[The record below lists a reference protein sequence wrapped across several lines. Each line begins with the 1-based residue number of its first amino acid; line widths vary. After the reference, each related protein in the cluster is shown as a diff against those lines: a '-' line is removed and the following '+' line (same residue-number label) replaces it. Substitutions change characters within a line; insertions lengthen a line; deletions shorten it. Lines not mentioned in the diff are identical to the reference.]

1 MIINIHF
8 GFLNRSLLSCS
19 TLFADTPYNKWVALI
34 TYLHAVRSMFL
45 RCSLQNHKMTT
56 GGTESLMMACKAYRD
71 FGREIK
77 GIDRPNMVIPRTAHS
92 GFDKAAQYL
101 GIHVNYVDVDVDT
114 TKVNV
119 AQMKRKIN
127 KNTIM
132 VSVYRATIIA
142 ARISITP
149 DVCSVIRIVRSSA
162 TFPLFPSLLSRF
174 HLSQLVGSAPNFPY
188 GTMDDIGAIAALG
201 VAYDV
206 PVHVDACLGGFL
218 VPFMKRAGYPLPP
231 FDFRVNGVTSISAD
245 PHKVNWSLL
254 FLYLESSKLFL

>member
-1 MIINIHF
+1 MIIKIHF
-8 GFLNRSLLSCS
+8 AFLNRSLLSCS

-34 TYLHAVRSMFL
+34 TYLHAVRSTFL

-142 ARISITP
+142 ARISICARCLFCDKNRSIISYIPALPFIVKPISSFTAR
-149 DVCSVIRIVRSSA
+149 RIGSEFPVWHNGRYWRHRCAWRCVRC
-162 TFPLFPSLLSRF
+162 TRSR
-174 HLSQLVGSAPNFPY
+174 
-188 GTMDDIGAIAALG
+188 
-201 VAYDV
+201 
-206 PVHVDACLGGFL
+206 
-218 VPFMKRAGYPLPP
+218 
-231 FDFRVNGVTSISAD
+231 
-245 PHKVNWSLL
+245 
-254 FLYLESSKLFL
+254 